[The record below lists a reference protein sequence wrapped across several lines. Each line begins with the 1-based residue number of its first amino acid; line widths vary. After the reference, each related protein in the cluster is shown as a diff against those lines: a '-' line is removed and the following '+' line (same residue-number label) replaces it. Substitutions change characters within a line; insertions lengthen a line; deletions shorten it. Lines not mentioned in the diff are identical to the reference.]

1 MATADELF
9 RQGFA
14 AHQTGDLPTA
24 EQCYRQ
30 LLAVFPD
37 HSASLMNLAAIV
49 SGRGEWDE
57 AERLYQTVLTAVP
70 DLLEAHF
77 QLGNI
82 YRRRGR
88 WPEAAAA
95 YEEVLRRAPHTPAAL
110 VNLGL
115 VAGDRGDWPRAV
127 ECFARAATIA
137 PDMPDVLELLGDAL
151 ARCGRTTEARA
162 AFQEATRRFPDSPR
176 AHYNLG
182 LSRAAAGQWDEA
194 LSCFDQ
200 AVALKPDYPEA
211 HNARGI
217 VLDSTGQ
224 ADAAE
229 QAYRE
234 ALRWRPDFA
243 EAHFNL
249 GLHCGEHGCI
259 PAALDA
265 LRSALTL
272 APQPQTASAL
282 LTIELFTTDLSP
294 EQLRDHHIHWG
305 RQYADPL
312 LPSATG
318 DDNRPIGVSG
328 RLRIGYVV
336 GEFRSRAAVAFLQEL
351 LVHHDRSQFH
361 VTVYANESRS
371 SEASDALRFR
381 ADTWRITTH
390 LSDEQLAQVI
400 RTDGIDLLVDL
411 HGHTP
416 GNRLLTFARRPAL
429 RQLTLGGYPATTGIR
444 AIDYRITDGTTDPP
458 GSETLYVE
466 KLLRLPEVSWV
477 YHPPP
482 EASPLPK
489 PASANRRTFTWGC
502 LNHPAKLSPPCLD
515 CWAEILHAVPKS
527 RLVLLAGQ
535 SVQAAQRLAAQFTQ
549 RGIAANRLEV
559 IYRLPWRDY
568 LAAYS
573 AIDLALDPFPYN
585 GGATTGDALW
595 MGVPVLTLA
604 GGDARGRRGVS
615 ILQAVGLPEFIAD
628 SPSQYV
634 QLAIRWAQQREALA
648 KLAARL
654 RELLRTS
661 TLTDSPRYV
670 RHLEAA
676 YHVAAAAATANSP

>member
-57 AERLYQTVLTAVP
+57 AERLYQTALTAAP

-77 QLGNI
+77 KLGNI

-88 WPEAAAA
+88 WLEAAAA

-115 VAGDRGDWPRAV
+115 VASDKGDWARAV
-127 ECFARAATIA
+127 ECFARAATIT
-137 PDMPDVLELLGDAL
+137 PDWPDVLALLGDAL
-151 ARCGRTTEARA
+151 ARCGRATEALA
-162 AFQEATRRFPDSPR
+162 AFQEAARRFPDSPQ

-182 LSRAAAGQWDEA
+182 LYRAAAGQWDEA

-200 AVALKPDYPEA
+200 ALALQPDYPEA

-234 ALRWRPDFA
+234 ALRQRPDFA
-243 EAHFNL
+243 EAHSNL
-249 GLHCGEHGCI
+249 GLHYSEQGCV
-259 PAALDA
+259 PAAMAA
-265 LRSALTL
+265 LRSAWNL

-282 LTIELFTTDLSP
+282 LTMELFTTDLSP

-312 LPSATG
+312 QPPAWG
-318 DDNRPIGVSG
+318 EDDRPIGASG

-336 GEFRSRAAVAFLQEL
+336 GEFCSRAAVAFLHEL
-351 LVHHDRSQFH
+351 LIHHDRSQFH
-361 VTVYANESRS
+361 VTVYANGLRRT
-371 SEASDALRFR
+371 EAIEALRHR
-381 ADTWRITTH
+381 ADMWRITTH

-400 RTDGIDLLVDL
+400 RADGIDLLVDL

-444 AIDYRITDGTTDPP
+444 AIDYRVTDATTDPP

-477 YHPPP
+477 YQPPV
-482 EASPLPK
+482 EAPPVPK

-502 LNHPAKLSPPCLD
+502 LNHPAKLSPPCFD
-515 CWAEILHAVPKS
+515 CWAAILHAVPKS

-535 SVQAAQRLAAQFTQ
+535 SVQGAQRLAAQFTQ
-549 RGIAANRLEV
+549 RGIAAERLEV
-559 IYRLPWRDY
+559 VYRLPWRDY
-568 LAAYS
+568 LAAYP

-628 SPSQYV
+628 SPAQYV
-634 QLAIRWAQQREALA
+634 QLAVRWAQQREALA
-648 KLAARL
+648 ELGATL

-661 TLTDSPRYV
+661 PLTDGPRYV

-676 YHVAAAAATANSP
+676 YRTAAGAATVNLS